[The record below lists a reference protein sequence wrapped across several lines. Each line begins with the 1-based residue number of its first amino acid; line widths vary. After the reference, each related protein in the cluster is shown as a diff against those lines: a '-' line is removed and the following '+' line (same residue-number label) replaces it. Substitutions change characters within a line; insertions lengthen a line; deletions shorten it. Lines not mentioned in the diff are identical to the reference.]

1 MNSMT
6 RLHWTFSGSKGVT
19 RKTDGGR
26 LVIVEAKTG
35 KATPNIGQKARVAAL
50 RQDRTDRV
58 KQALSTA
65 SSHSTL
71 FKSAG

>member
-1 MNSMT
+1 MAEGDMNSM
-6 RLHWTFSGSKGVT
+6 SGSKGVT
-19 RKTDGGR
+19 RTTGGGR

-35 KATPNIGQKARVAAL
+35 KATPAVEQNARVAAL

-65 SSHSTL
+65 SSQCAL

>member
-1 MNSMT
+1 M
-6 RLHWTFSGSKGVT
+6 SGSKGVT
-19 RKTDGGR
+19 RITDGGR
-26 LVIVEAKTG
+26 RMILETKTG
-35 KATPNIGQKARVAAL
+35 KATPIVGQKARVAAL